1 MWQHLPMKFRFGLII
16 GLAVGYVFGAR
27 PGRERYEQIVSAFNA
42 ARSNEQI
49 RDATD
54 IAERS
59 TGGTRA
65 AAGRGIVLIADTIR
79 ERAAR

>member
-1 MWQHLPMKFRFGLII
+1 MKFRFGLII
-16 GLAVGYVFGAR
+16 GLAVGYVSGAR
-27 PGRERYEQIVSAFNA
+27 AGRERYEQIVSAFNA

-59 TGGTRA
+59 TRGTRA
-65 AAGRGIVLIADTIR
+65 AAGRGIVSIADTIR